1 MGSQCINQF
10 SSGANMIYLLL
21 FTIAAA
27 VVVNLILIDFK
38 IRVSGAAFAVIV
50 ALIVS
55 IAGLSITLIS
65 LV

>member
-1 MGSQCINQF
+1 
-10 SSGANMIYLLL
+10 MIYLLL

-38 IRVSGAAFAVIV
+38 IRVSGAAFTVIV